1 MCVNIV
7 GGVRR
12 RASVTRQE
20 TRKRGSASRPSTQA
34 STADRKTGCDRRAR
48 HLPYWFS
55 STPFYDDSVV
65 LGIRCVC
72 VSCTT
77 NKTVRPEHGV
87 SAIKTRI
94 VAIYQKKK
102 CMQREYSIVTC
113 IVCVCIVLSSCRA
126 GEIRFHQQTATR
138 TRITRRTCVWKKSCA
153 CVRVY
158 ECVRVCVCACVWVL
172 RCTLYVDVSTSV
184 CVNCERVPSREG
196 RPPCSKTVRAG
207 ERVIRKGWSSGRASG
222 NGTQCNTQNG
232 RWTTSVPVTCCSR
245 LWLTAHARAFRR
257 SRSSFVLVPSR
268 PPPSRWSVADNERR
282 RRWPFRVFGPMS
294 PSLRSIYIT
303 FHGHHVR

>member
-12 RASVTRQE
+12 RAGVTRQE

-65 LGIRCVC
+65 LGMRCVC

-102 CMQREYSIVTC
+102 YMQREYSIVTC

-138 TRITRRTCVWKKSCA
+138 TRITRRTCVWKRSCA

-172 RCTLYVDVSTSV
+172 CCTLYVDVSTSV
-184 CVNCERVPSREG
+184 CVWTVNECRAVRGARRAVS
-196 RPPCSKTVRAG
+196 PCV
-207 ERVIRKGWSSGRASG
+207 RASG
-222 NGTQCNTQNG
+222 LSEMDGVVVVRRGTVH
-232 RWTTSVPVTCCSR
+232 SVTHKM
-245 LWLTAHARAFRR
+245 AA
-257 SRSSFVLVPSR
+257 
-268 PPPSRWSVADNERR
+268 ERR
-282 RRWPFRVFGPMS
+282 RS
-294 PSLRSIYIT
+294 P
-303 FHGHHVR
+303 